1 MKKTFSFLFG
11 AKYFCLG
18 QKWGQVSKRI
28 FIEIYVDETNYIWV
42 EMKRKALRQV
52 MLVFL
57 RLFEVQYWVTEV
69 LRVASSLS
77 PSRSGVERE
86 NEDGWCILCIFKI
99 HIYFQDTHFQ
109 DVISTKKYIFRK
121 GNIQL
126 CSKMFR
132 RVHRVHTGFC
142 QKNIKTE
149 A

>member
-1 MKKTFSFLFG
+1 MELKKTF
-11 AKYFCLG
+11 YFCLG

-28 FIEIYVDETNYIWV
+28 FIEIYVDETKEGFSASDV
-42 EMKRKALRQV
+42 G
-52 MLVFL
+52 FF
-57 RLFEVQYWVTEV
+57 RLFEGQYWVTEV
-69 LRVASSLS
+69 LRMASSLS
-77 PSRSGVERE
+77 PSWSGVERE